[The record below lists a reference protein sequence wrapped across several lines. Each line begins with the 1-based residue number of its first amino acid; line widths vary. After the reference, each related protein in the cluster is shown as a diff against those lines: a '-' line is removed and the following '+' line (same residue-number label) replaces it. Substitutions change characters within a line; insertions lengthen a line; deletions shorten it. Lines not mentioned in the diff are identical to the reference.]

1 VLLRQWF
8 EIINVSKIGRP
19 LDTLYNVGGVAC
31 DSGDV
36 FAWGRDRTGPRMLP
50 RTDMG
55 DVLVVLDVGA
65 YQQALASNYN
75 MLPTA
80 PSFDIDE
87 MKTPRIKK

>member
-1 VLLRQWF
+1 
-8 EIINVSKIGRP
+8 
-19 LDTLYNVGGVAC
+19 VAC

-50 RTDMG
+50 RTERG
-55 DVLVVLDVGA
+55 DVLMVLDVGA

-80 PSFDIDE
+80 PAFDIGE
-87 MKTPRIKK
+87 PGTTKP